1 MSKIGYGYEKLLV
14 GVSFDQAIERITA
27 ALAAEGFG
35 ILTEIDVKATIKK
48 KLDKDFRRYTILGAC
63 NPNLAHQALLAEPQ
77 IGLLL
82 PCNAVVQETDA
93 GVTVSVASPRAMF
106 SLVGKEGMEALMAD
120 AEARLSRVMAAT

>member
-1 MSKIGYGYEKLLV
+1 MSEIAYGHEKLLANA
-14 GVSFDQAIERITA
+14 SFDEAVERITA

-35 ILTEIDVKATIKK
+35 ILTEIDVKATLKK
-48 KLDKDFRRYTILGAC
+48 KLDKDFRRYKILGAC

-93 GVTVSVASPRAMF
+93 GIMVSVASPRAMF
-106 SLVGKEGMEALMAD
+106 SLVGRDGMEALVGD

>member
-1 MSKIGYGYEKLLV
+1 MSEISYGHEKLLAN
-14 GVSFDQAIERITA
+14 VSFDEAVERITA

-35 ILTEIDVKATIKK
+35 ILTEIDVKATLKK
-48 KLDKDFRRYTILGAC
+48 KLDKDFRRYKILGAC

-93 GVTVSVASPRAMF
+93 GIMVSVASPRAMF
-106 SLVGKEGMEALMAD
+106 SLVGREGMEALVGD

>member
-1 MSKIGYGYEKLLV
+1 MSEISYGREKLLANA
-14 GVSFDQAIERITA
+14 SFDEAVERITA

-35 ILTEIDVKATIKK
+35 ILTEIDVKATLKK
-48 KLDKDFRRYTILGAC
+48 KLDKDFRRYKILGAC

-93 GVTVSVASPRAMF
+93 GIMVSVASPRAMF
-106 SLVGKEGMEALMAD
+106 SLVGREGMEELVGD